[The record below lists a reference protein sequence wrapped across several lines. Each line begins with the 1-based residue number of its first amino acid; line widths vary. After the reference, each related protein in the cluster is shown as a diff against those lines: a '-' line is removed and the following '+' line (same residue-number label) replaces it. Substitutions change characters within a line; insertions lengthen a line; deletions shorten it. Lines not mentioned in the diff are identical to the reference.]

1 MAFPI
6 NTPSKASFILIL
18 KIDAKAAPL
27 HDPVVGS
34 GTPTNTISPKI
45 LAAFSFLARLSIF
58 ASTHLI
64 AMLKYFLC
72 LK

>member
-1 MAFPI
+1 MVFPI
-6 NTPSKASFILIL
+6 NTPNKASFILIF
-18 KIDAKAAPL
+18 KIEARAAPL

-45 LAAFSFLARLSIF
+45 LYAFNFFAPLSIF

-64 AMLKYFLC
+64 TMLKYFLC